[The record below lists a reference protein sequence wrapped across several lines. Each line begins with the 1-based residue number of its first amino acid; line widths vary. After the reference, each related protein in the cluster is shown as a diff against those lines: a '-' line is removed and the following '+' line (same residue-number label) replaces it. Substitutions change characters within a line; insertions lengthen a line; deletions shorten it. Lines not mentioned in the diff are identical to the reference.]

1 MEKID
6 FAKGDGLVPSI
17 IQDANTLQVLMLGY
31 MNQDAYEKTCQENK
45 VTFFSRTKNRL
56 WTKGEESGN
65 FLNVVSMRLDCDR
78 DTLLIQAIPQGPTCH
93 LGTQTCW
100 AGEKETRYGILSALE
115 NTISERLKAGNSEK
129 SYVASLKEKGI
140 EKIAQKV
147 GEEAVETIIE
157 ALRSNDALFLNESAD
172 LLFHY
177 LILLQAKGF
186 KLNDVLTILEQRK
199 RE

>member
-6 FAKGDGLVPSI
+6 FAKGDGLVPAI
-17 IQDANTLQVLMLGY
+17 IQDGNTLQVLMLGY
-31 MNQDAYEKTCQENK
+31 MNQEAYEKTCQERK
-45 VTFFSRTKNRL
+45 VTFYSRSKKRL

-65 FLNVVSMRLDCDR
+65 FLNVVSIRLDCDR
-78 DTLLIQAIPQGPTCH
+78 DTFLIQVLPEGPTCH

-100 AGEKETRYGILSALE
+100 AVEKDTRFGILLKLE
-115 NTISERLKAGNSEK
+115 NTIKERLQNGLAEK

-147 GEEAVETIIE
+147 GEEAVEMVIE
-157 ALRSNDALFLNESAD
+157 ALRSNDKLFLNESAD

-177 LILLQAKGF
+177 LILIQSKGYT
-186 KLNDVLTILEQRK
+186 LDHILSVLEK
-199 RE
+199 RGK

>member
-6 FAKGDGLVPSI
+6 FAKGDGLVPAI

-31 MNQDAYEKTCQENK
+31 LNQDAYEKTCLENK

-65 FLNVVSMRLDCDR
+65 FLQVVSISLDCDQ
-78 DTLLIQAIPQGPTCH
+78 DTLLIKAIPQGPTCH
-93 LGTQTCW
+93 FGTQTCW
-100 AGEKETRYGILSALE
+100 AEEKVTRFGILAELE
-115 NTISERLKAGNSEK
+115 NTISERLQAGASEK

-147 GEEAVETIIE
+147 GEEAVETVIE
-157 ALRSNDALFLNESAD
+157 ALRSNDQLFLNESAD

-177 LILLQAKGF
+177 LILLQAKGY
-186 KLNDVLTILEQRK
+186 KLDDVLKVLENRRK
-199 RE
+199 